1 MNVPRFIVYTF
12 VGSFPWCLGLAY
24 IGMKLGE
31 NWDTLG
37 VYFHKFDIVIGI
49 VAVAGAGYYV
59 WRHLKTKNKKF

>member
-1 MNVPRFIVYTF
+1 V
-12 VGSFPWCLGLAY
+12 LAY

-49 VAVAGAGYYV
+49 LLAAGAAYYI
-59 WRHLKTKNKKF
+59 WRHLKSQKH

>member
-1 MNVPRFIVYTF
+1 
-12 VGSFPWCLGLAY
+12 LGLAY

-49 VAVAGAGYYV
+49 VAVVGAGYYI
-59 WRHLKTKNKKF
+59 WRHLKTQNKKF